1 VPPDV
6 RKGFAFPLRSVL
18 FCEDSA
24 LDMGGVASDAQW
36 RSARKAIGFPHIKRR
51 SRRRRNEYPHGRLL
65 ALSSI
70 LTIIAYPVFLLV

>member
-1 VPPDV
+1 MPPDA

-18 FCEDSA
+18 FCEGSA
-24 LDMGGVASDAQW
+24 LDMGGRSLRRAMAFSPESD
-36 RSARKAIGFPHIKRR
+36 RLSAHQAAKPPAAKRAPR
-51 SRRRRNEYPHGRLL
+51 RLL